1 MYILKKREIILT
13 IAKKKPR
20 TYALGQRS
28 FRFSLSYQRLT
39 WKTITLKKQKQQ
51 QANVSYSWNDRPESG
66 GVSTRFSTPKTV
78 KFVASEAGAASF
90 WAFLFAASPPPL
102 VSLVGLRIIRQ
113 CQLSQSVFSSPSDS
127 AAPPT
132 GVCWRAERRW
142 DATDPDICFLFSL
155 WIITNRWRRAAR
167 RKSESVSKV
176 RQYSVMTE
184 HRSSVITIKC

>member
-13 IAKKKPR
+13 IAKKKTR

-66 GVSTRFSTPKTV
+66 GVSTPFSTPKTV

-155 WIITNRWRRAAR
+155 WLNYYEPLAT
-167 RKSESVSKV
+167 
-176 RQYSVMTE
+176 
-184 HRSSVITIKC
+184 RSSKEVWIGFKSATIQRDDRTPFFSNYH